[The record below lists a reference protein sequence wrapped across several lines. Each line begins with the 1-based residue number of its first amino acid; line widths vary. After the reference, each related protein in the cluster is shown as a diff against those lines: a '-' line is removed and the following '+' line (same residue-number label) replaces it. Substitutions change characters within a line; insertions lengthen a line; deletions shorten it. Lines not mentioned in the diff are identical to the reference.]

1 MALEN
6 KLGIKSSAELA
17 REEERISKKKAVE
30 LFENGMLENLEA
42 GKFQTLCEIH
52 KYLFDD
58 IYDFAGKIR
67 TVNISKGNFRFA
79 PLMYLETAI
88 KNVDKMPQNT
98 FDEIVEK
105 YVEMNIVH
113 PFREGNGRSMR
124 IWLDMMLKKQIGQV
138 VDWSKIE
145 KEDYLMA
152 MERSPIKDIEI
163 KYILNAALTDQIND
177 LSLIHI

>member
-30 LFENGMLENLEA
+30 LFENGMLEKLEA

-67 TVNISKGNFRFA
+67 TVNLSKGNFRFA

-113 PFREGNGRSMR
+113 PFRDGNVPLRYQQ
-124 IWLDMMLKKQIGQV
+124 QI
-138 VDWSKIE
+138 
-145 KEDYLMA
+145 
-152 MERSPIKDIEI
+152 
-163 KYILNAALTDQIND
+163 AA
-177 LSLIHI
+177 